1 MQRETGL
8 FTQFRQCFQ
17 MIDSINMFCKVKAP
31 TLYEALAELSFR
43 WLIDLLYSGERTQAV
58 GSLLFLSNM
67 MLVNRNINLFNKYI
81 IETFNGIFT
90 LLNKISFK
98 FTLSIQKRAHDLCK
112 SILTNFKESLSQEEK
127 MPAFKRL
134 TDFLVRLLPLNKQY
148 EQRILVSL
156 LNQLFTDNLSQQQLA
171 EILCG
176 EHKRPDDKINI
187 GDILN
192 HDYNSGESVTGEKYS
207 ENCPPLY
214 VMLDYVT
221 SLLKSYRSIIYSK
234 KASHGSAR
242 ALNYEDCSTLTSVVL
257 VVNYIFKLKMNIE
270 LFEKKEGMYRFD
282 PYVQEILETLLDVII
297 ENEHFNEKI
306 MGGRGSS
313 IRREER
319 QNINGG
325 PPREMENEINDPRAV
340 RHNNQNFRPN
350 VDVYYQNFE
359 YHIYID
365 DYDFQVQGWS
375 ILIESIVLFLSSFMV
390 KQEVLTVIRL
400 CRNLA
405 QAQQQA
411 GGAPVNPPAAEQ
423 EAEYPVLVMR
433 YTIIAK
439 MFDLFSRLE
448 HRIQEAVDKGFKQ
461 LLKVEPNEREI
472 IPREQLEGCFK
483 PLLAFMQNQD
493 PQERRNN
500 LNENSMHCFMKLYQ
514 LFKSCFNPERLFE
527 KFTEYLSGFE
537 TMLQRDSAPPRE
549 EEMAQMNAIFSE
561 IAIIASRLL

>member
-1 MQRETGL
+1 
-8 FTQFRQCFQ
+8 